1 MSCYIE
7 YYKEKDTDPMV
18 FLQRFRCATEPI
30 GGGTEQDEE
39 GELVSWEA
47 AVAAI
52 EIAMKQL
59 GWHPASEHPP
69 VDKETGFSECV
80 VGVMPGDTVGFPQY
94 VRYQKNEFYDRW
106 IYGYTGV
113 PSAINI
119 KRWCYPPKED

>member
-1 MSCYIE
+1 MIVQEDVPYT
-7 YYKEKDTDPMV
+7 KEEVKAMV
-18 FLQRFRCATEPI
+18 NTIHDLREK
-30 GGGTEQDEE
+30 
-39 GELVSWEA
+39 LSL
-47 AVAAI
+47 
-52 EIAMKQL
+52 L

-119 KRWCYPPKED
+119 KWWCYPPKED